1 MCVFV
6 LYIIVRKYDMI
17 MCLISLAF
25 YEMYLVS
32 FINKSELLLFT
43 QVCKQVLIKSTY
55 SWNFIK
61 TRLRFD
67 IHQKNMRGL
76 YFSYYLQNKWID

>member
-17 MCLISLAF
+17 MCLTSLAF

-32 FINKSELLLFT
+32 FINKSELLF
-43 QVCKQVLIKSTY
+43 
-55 SWNFIK
+55 FI
-61 TRLRFD
+61 
-67 IHQKNMRGL
+67 
-76 YFSYYLQNKWID
+76 